1 MLLFALQKSLKKL
14 PSDSTPAPKITL
26 VEKLP
31 TDEPTAADSTTPKP
45 IAKKP
50 KKAKEPISCVLLTQV
65 TCSTKRLSR
74 NPVSS
79 ACKNWRETAKLKM
92 PVTCWAAEKIRL
104 VEPQM

>member
-26 VEKLP
+26 AEKLP

-45 IAKKP
+45 IAKK
-50 KKAKEPISCVLLTQV
+50 AKEPISCVLSTQV

-92 PVTCWAAEKIRL
+92 PVTCRAAEKFRL